1 MKCAWNELLGILPQ
15 SVRSEVDKFKDSFVQ
30 EVRLRLNMPMELV
43 TDRGSHWSHTVI
55 NEADL
60 RFTVNMASRYSPWA
74 AATAAKG
81 YLTAAGGHRIGLCGE
96 AVVNDGQVRSIRT
109 VTSLNIRVARD
120 LRGIAD
126 RVHTNGNLLIVG
138 PPGSGKTTMLRDLTR
153 RLSQQKTV
161 TVVDERGEL
170 FPVGFERGKR
180 MDVLTGCAKAEGI
193 EMALRTMG
201 PDLIVVDEITARSDC
216 EALQSAGWCGVGL
229 LATAHASSAADLYTR
244 EIYRPLT
251 QKGLFDTLLV
261 LHRDKSWHMEKAV
274 KPC

>member
-30 EVRLRLNMPMELV
+30 EVRLRLNLPMELV
-43 TDRGSHWSHTVI
+43 TDRGSYWSNTVI
-55 NEADL
+55 NEVDL

-74 AATAAKG
+74 ATTAAKG

-96 AVVNDGQVRSIRT
+96 AVVNDGQVRAIRT

-120 LRGIAD
+120 LPGIAD
-126 RVHTNGNLLIVG
+126 RVHTNGNLLIIG
-138 PPGSGKTTMLRDLTR
+138 PPGSGKTTMLRDLMR
-153 RLSQQKTV
+153 RLSHQKTV

-170 FPVGFERGKR
+170 FPAGFERGKR
-180 MDVLTGCAKAEGI
+180 IDVLTGCAKAEGI

-201 PDLIVVDEITARSDC
+201 PDLIAVDEITARSDC

-229 LATAHASSAADLYTR
+229 LATAHALSAADLYTR

-274 KPC
+274 RPC

>member
-30 EVRLRLNMPMELV
+30 EVRLRLNLPMELV
-43 TDRGSHWSHTVI
+43 TDLGSYWSNTVI
-55 NEADL
+55 NEVDL

-74 AATAAKG
+74 ATTATKG

-96 AVVNDGQVRSIRT
+96 AVVNDGQVRAIRT

-120 LRGIAD
+120 LPGIAD
-126 RVHTNGNLLIVG
+126 RVHANGNLLIIG
-138 PPGSGKTTMLRDLTR
+138 PPGSGKTTMLRDLMR
-153 RLSQQKTV
+153 RLSHQKTV

-170 FPVGFERGKR
+170 FPAGFERGKR
-180 MDVLTGCAKAEGI
+180 IDVLTGCAKAEGI

-201 PDLIVVDEITARSDC
+201 PDLIAVDEITARSDC

-229 LATAHASSAADLYTR
+229 YATAHALSAADLYTR